1 MPGAVVRSIS
11 KTASNGLYPV
21 ARRSVH
27 RLSDGNL
34 AAVIMDNNSN
44 AVAGDG
50 GDSTNI
56 AKIYIYTSAT
66 GEVWTLRATVTT
78 DVSGIQG
85 LDYSSC
91 IDALNN
97 IHLIWR
103 TANSSVSY
111 VKVTYGAGPTFT
123 PGTIRSVWATAS
135 GFTAGRVDIDSLGN
149 STDDVVMVA
158 YTHST
163 TQSSIRTFHTNGG
176 GATIHTTIAILL
188 GGTPKSDTDYVTIQG
203 CKDAIVANVATFA
216 LLANQAYAKD
226 LGERLNILQINTS
239 TGAQI
244 AIAPTYT
251 LPDAGKAAGLRQF
264 TMICPDTQPRTFYVT
279 GVFADGST
287 TTGGTMAAWKFT
299 VNSGVTR
306 TDVVPFHT
314 KQMPNGSHSAGI
326 SAGWQFANAA
336 FDGTD
341 QMLLFFTTLNFAYT
355 CMVDFSTGI
364 GVWRTIPYTFD
375 SLGYPVTGGSISTV
389 SAGGSRNLTVGTI
402 GCLVFYGKAMY
413 QVRYLGIQIP
423 PIPVNISPYG
433 GQTVDTDRPV
443 FSAQFKEVYNSP
455 QVNRKIKWQVASDS
469 GFTTNF
475 REILDDVSQRPLN
488 TATGGAI
495 ITVQQECGAAQE
507 MFQGLWY
514 IRSYEIDEL
523 GNLSPA
529 STPGTFTISHPPN
542 GINLAPN
549 GGAVAKY
556 GLGSLQVQWTFTDPS
571 PFDFQTAYEL
581 FVFDVDG
588 NTIFDSGKLVSTN
601 QTGVL
606 TIPSGNKDQI
616 LRWGVKLW
624 DSDDVS
630 GPMSPL
636 QSFIVSDAPAPVFTN
651 PLDGA
656 VLAALPNIT
665 WTPTIAGVKSQQSWR
680 LVIKQASTVIVDTGY
695 VADSTTA
702 SYQIPTGLLHNLNAY
717 TFTVYV
723 VDNLGLE
730 GIATISVT
738 TSWTA
743 PAAPLTNVYLYEF
756 DRRGFVF
763 VGWNNALVD
772 ANFIQWNVYRRAVG
786 DLTWETLAVIN
797 EYMPTYGYRDY
808 SAKANTTYQ
817 YVVTQVSNAT
827 GDLVESSTVNYIQ
840 VVTPASQYWM
850 LDPFGILDAVPL
862 FSVTADSYADET
874 ESAVFNLYGRGRHRD
889 IGDYLGPNGSLT
901 IQMRDK
907 FIGLDTAE
915 NLFYD
920 PAFQMHTVG
929 YTPDKWT
936 IASTG
941 SVGNVSNGYQT
952 FFEPMPN
959 GKLQNL
965 VVRADA
971 FTVGAGNYIS
981 ISQTLDAV
989 RLVGIYAQARK
1000 FRTGW
1005 WFAPE
1010 SDPANG
1016 GTTSYLSHVEYYNA
1030 ANALISSEDI
1040 ALTQVDT
1047 YEPAVSGD
1055 LNVGNSKRYT
1065 AQHTMPLLTDHM
1077 IVTVRITN
1085 STAAANGVI
1094 IGGASVFAGTT
1105 DKAYF
1110 DGDFNGAIWNAGQYI
1125 STSVSQGTYSA
1136 RNQRLDIYSMRN
1148 SGRSALVRN
1157 PFGDVWNVSF
1167 DDPKFDRMAGT
1178 GGEAEFGDIQ
1188 MPYVTV
1194 AT

>member
-1 MPGAVVRSIS
+1 MPGVVVRSIS
-11 KTASNGLYPV
+11 RTSSNGLGPI
-21 ARRSVH
+21 AKRTVH

-34 AAVIMDNNSN
+34 VAVILDSNST
-44 AVAGDG
+44 AYTGDG
-50 GDSTNI
+50 GDNTNI
-56 AKIYIYTSAT
+56 AKIYIYSSST
-66 GEVWTLRATVTT
+66 GEVWTLRATITT
-78 DVSGIQG
+78 DLTG
-85 LDYSSC
+85 LDPVEYSSC
-91 IDALNN
+91 IDVSNN
-97 IHLIWR
+97 VHVIWK
-103 TANSSVSY
+103 AHDQSVKY
-111 VKVTYGAGPTFT
+111 IKVAYAAGPAFT
-123 PGTIRSVWATAS
+123 PGTIRTPYTVV
-135 GFTAGRVDIDSLGN
+135 AGYNTSRVDIDSLGN
-149 STDDVVMVA
+149 STDDVVMA
-158 YTHST
+158 LYSWKAATN
-163 TQSSIRTFHTNGG
+163 SIIRMYHTNGG
-176 GATIHTTIAILL
+176 GATIHTLAAVTL
-188 GGTPKSDTDYVTIQG
+188 GGVPKTDTDYITMAG

-216 LLANQAYAKD
+216 IIINQAFAKD
-226 LGERLNILQINTS
+226 LGERMQIIQINTS

-244 AIAPTYT
+244 ASAPTIT
-251 LPDAGKAAGLRQF
+251 LPDAGKAGGLRQF

-279 GVFADGST
+279 GVFGDT
-287 TTGGTMAAWKFT
+287 TTAGGTMAAWKFT

-306 TDVVPFHT
+306 TDVVPFQTKSMAGGGHT
-314 KQMPNGSHSAGI
+314 SGYA
-326 SAGWQFANAA
+326 AGWQFGNAA

-341 QMLLFFTTLNFAYT
+341 QVLLFLTTTNFTYS
-355 CMVDFSTGI
+355 CMVDFSTGVA
-364 GVWRTIPYTFD
+364 VWRNAPYQFD
-375 SLGYPVTGGSISTV
+375 GLGFGISGAAISTV
-389 SAGGSRNLTVGTI
+389 SAGGSRNLTVGTV
-402 GCLVFYGKAMY
+402 GCLVWYGKAMY
-413 QVRYLGIQIP
+413 QVRYLGILVP
-423 PIPVNISPYG
+423 PVPVNISPYN
-433 GQTVDTDRPV
+433 GQTVDTDRPI
-443 FSAQFKEVYNSP
+443 FSAQFKEAINTP
-455 QVNRKIKWQVASDS
+455 QVDRKIKWQVASDS

-475 REILDDVSQRPLN
+475 REIFDDIFQRPLN
-488 TATGGAI
+488 TFTGGAV
-495 ITVQQECGAAQE
+495 ITVTQECDAAQE

-529 STPGTFTISHPPN
+529 STPGTFTISHPPQ
-542 GINLAPN
+542 GVNLAPN
-549 GGAVAKY
+549 SGAVGKY
-556 GLGSLQVQWTFTDPS
+556 GLGSLQVQWIFTDPS

-581 FVFDVDG
+581 FVYDVDG
-588 NTIFDSGKLVSTN
+588 NTIFDSGKLTSGN

-606 TIPSGNKDQI
+606 TIPSGNKDQLLI
-616 LRWGVKLW
+616 WTVKLW
-624 DSDDVS
+624 DSDDVG
-630 GPMSPL
+630 GPLAPL
-636 QSFIVSDAPAPVFTN
+636 QTFIVSDAPAPVFTN

-665 WTPTIAGVKSQQSWR
+665 WTPTIAGIKSQSTWR
-680 LVIKQASTVIVDTGY
+680 LVIKQGSTIIIDTGY
-695 VADSTTA
+695 VADSTTSA
-702 SYQIPTGLLHNLNAY
+702 YQIPTGTLHNLNAY

-730 GIATISVT
+730 GTATISVT

-756 DRRGFVF
+756 DRRGFVY
-763 VGWNNALVD
+763 VGWNNLLVD

-808 SAKANTTYQ
+808 SARANTTYQ

-840 VVTPASQYWM
+840 VTTPASQYWM

-936 IASTG
+936 IASAG

-952 FFEPMPN
+952 FSEPMPN
-959 GKLQNL
+959 GKLLNL

-1005 WFAPE
+1005 WFTPE
-1010 SDPANG
+1010 GDPVNG
-1016 GTTSYLSHVEYYNA
+1016 GVTSYLSHVEYYNA
-1030 ANALISSEDI
+1030 ANSLISSEDV
-1040 ALTQVDT
+1040 ALAQVDT
-1047 YEPAVSGD
+1047 YEPAISGD
-1055 LNVGNSKRYT
+1055 LNIGNSKRYT

-1094 IGGASVFAGTT
+1094 IGGASVFAGTI

-1110 DGDFNGAIWNAGQYI
+1110 DGDFNGALWNAGQYI
-1125 STSVSQGTYSA
+1125 STSVSVGTYLA
-1136 RNQRLDIYSMRN
+1136 RSQRLDIYGMRN
-1148 SGRSALVRN
+1148 SGHSALVRN

-1167 DDPKFDRMAGT
+1167 DDPKLTRLPGT

-1188 MPYVTV
+1188 MDYITV